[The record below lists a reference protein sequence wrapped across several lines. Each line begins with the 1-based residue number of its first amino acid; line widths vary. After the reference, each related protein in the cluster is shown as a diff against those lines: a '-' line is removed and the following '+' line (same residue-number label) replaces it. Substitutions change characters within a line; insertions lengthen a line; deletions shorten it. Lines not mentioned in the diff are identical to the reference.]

1 MFEVKVYLIYK
12 TITSQNMSSN
22 AHVKNFFISQKSYF
36 PFSRYSFFCIFNFPM
51 IYQIFDVMMSTD
63 RVQGET
69 GCIFEYFL
77 NHSSLRHPTWPIDRY
92 TQGQLFSEI
101 V

>member
-51 IYQIFDVMMSTD
+51 IYQICDVMMSTD

-69 GCIFEYFL
+69 VHFWILFFE
-77 NHSSLRHPTWPIDRY
+77 P
-92 TQGQLFSEI
+92 QLITSPNLAN
-101 V
+101 